1 MLKIYQ
7 LRKKQNTFEVTLKY
21 KGVGVRV
28 LFENGNN
35 YNNIPAK
42 CYTNDPFKQRAI
54 ENSEMFRNKEIVLER
69 QVEEAGDRKAAVRTA
84 VRRKPA
90 SKPAPVKPAPAK
102 PVKPAHEIPADPEP
116 EPEPVKDAEESTGEA
131 GPEKMEFDNLGEA
144 ILYIVQNYQ
153 VEVQT
158 EKEARE
164 VLKAHGIKPVIK
176 KG

>member
-35 YNNIPAK
+35 YKNIPAK

-54 ENSEMFRNKEIVLER
+54 ENSEMFKNKEIVLER
-69 QVEEAGDRKAAVRTA
+69 QVEEAADRKAAVVKPAVRQNPARRTA
-84 VRRKPA
+84 PMKPVKTE
-90 SKPAPVKPAPAK
+90 KPAP
-102 PVKPAHEIPADPEP
+102 ELPADPEP
-116 EPEPVKDAEESTGEA
+116 AQDNDEA
-131 GPEKMEFDNLGEA
+131 QAGAGLEKMEFDNLGEA

-158 EKEARE
+158 EKEARD

-176 KG
+176 KGAAI